1 MTEKMLSALDH
12 LVQAANHKATNLTI
26 SASLV
31 VTGQVTK
38 EVSKTPDYIT
48 LADIGMAGI
57 SLASWLQ
64 IVGGIWIVLQILNF
78 CGAFKAIAWIYKKIK
93 GRK

>member
-1 MTEKMLSALDH
+1 MTEKILSALDQ
-12 LVQAANHKATNLTI
+12 LIQAANHKATNFTI

-38 EVSKTPDYIT
+38 EVSKAPDYIT

-57 SLASWLQ
+57 SFASWLQ

-78 CGAFKAIAWIYKKIK
+78 CGAFKAIAWVYKKVFK
-93 GRK
+93 K

>member
-12 LVQAANHKATNLTI
+12 LIQAANHKATNFTI

-38 EVSKTPDYIT
+38 EVAKTPDYTT

-57 SLASWLQ
+57 SFASWLQ

-78 CGAFKAIAWIYKKIK
+78 CGAFKGIAWLYNKLRGKK
-93 GRK
+93 